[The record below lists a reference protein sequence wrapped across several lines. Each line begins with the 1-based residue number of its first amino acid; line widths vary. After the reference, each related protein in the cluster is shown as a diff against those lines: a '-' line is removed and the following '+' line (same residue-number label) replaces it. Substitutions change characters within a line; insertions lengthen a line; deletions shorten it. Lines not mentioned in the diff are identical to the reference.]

1 MRENCQAVLAFI
13 FLYSSKNQV
22 NFFRKAG
29 IREGILQALS
39 VLIVVLIQILFCFS
53 GYAQTTPREVY
64 ERCLRGGDKRSINGV
79 EIFRGATLDEECNQR
94 MTEMEATWRSDGDS
108 DGDGDDAG
116 ADHEKDAESSPV
128 ESEAQLSRFAYDSTK
143 TREMINGS
151 VADADARSVSST
163 AGGDSSTCEKFQRV
177 FVQGY
182 SCYSACRRGGS
193 DMRGELGK
201 VLAMCKQEIL
211 SDGSDHVQVEN
222 ECETKYSNLRTSG
235 GIPCDRVCLSRTNIE
250 HLAECRRLKET
261 SERSSVATDTG
272 ECQDQCNEYV
282 NSISGKTGVCD
293 SINDIE
299 CSTICDSPPLNIPL
313 AVEESIEG
321 QRGGCLSKLK
331 DTFNKIYA
339 EKCSG
344 YIKKKAEEKGR
355 GVTLLCKEPA
365 TKGNPGCLEF
375 CEVAGQTKAE
385 KIFTDVNPEDIVG
398 YFSKM
403 TSASS
408 RRRGLG
414 LGTTDTSNEHLSF
427 LINNITEDSYISYIS
442 PFVKKEVDAQFDE
455 SGEPIQPFSWWVVC
469 KRDENQSCEADLVL
483 ALEEAIETCAE
494 LQKKANKCCHSP
506 EQCVGGGLATAL
518 DGLGKLHVG
527 MSAFR
532 GAKEQCDA
540 VKETSGLYAGMKGA
554 MVGQCT
560 SKANS
565 CQSGCRQEQNKVAKA
580 FKEACRG
587 SIRDKEGYNPSEHSC
602 TERFFSHY
610 KEQYITTHT
619 TQSDGRE
626 VNIAKAPG
634 QCEVTGREANRSIQD
649 MSTNIGT
656 SLLASMRECGGEP
669 PLEWEQKSP
678 VIPQQPII
686 RPTGSPIIS
695 SPDGPPAPVPELGGG
710 GPDKDPRKRRRKPF
724 ELPDDDPLSGPADPL
739 GEEPDLGEDEQEED
753 KSSPGGMSGLLG
765 GRGGGTGGGLGGL
778 GGGGGSSGP
787 GRRGSGGGDSAK
799 GKKILHGYA
808 GGKFAGYSGGG
819 SASGNSRRG
828 YRRSAKRGK
837 GSKRGLA
844 SLDLKK
850 LLPKGKQLNHKVG
863 KFGSPHDD
871 IFQRMSH
878 RVQWMCRTNKIPCK

>member
-1 MRENCQAVLAFI
+1 MVQQVYWRCEKPSCWSTKKPSCWLFSI
-13 FLYSSKNQV
+13 F
-22 NFFRKAG
+22 FF
-29 IREGILQALS
+29 LVLS
-39 VLIVVLIQILFCFS
+39 VFNSYAEGNGMYNACTLAPVRSKQIECERRLRAVEQQVLNVQAEGNSMAASSDESVEASAVGDDCEQFS
-53 GYAQTTPREVY
+53 GLSAQAM
-64 ERCLRGGDKRSINGV
+64 GG
-79 EIFRGATLDEECNQR
+79 TLDCEEVCKNYDPADTSMDGQQYGLMFASCNKQK
-94 MTEMEATWRSDGDS
+94 AQ
-108 DGDGDDAG
+108 AQ
-116 ADHEKDAESSPV
+116 AQAQV
-128 ESEAQLSRFAYDSTK
+128 EVE
-143 TREMINGS
+143 
-151 VADADARSVSST
+151 
-163 AGGDSSTCEKFQRV
+163 
-177 FVQGY
+177 
-182 SCYSACRRGGS
+182 
-193 DMRGELGK
+193 
-201 VLAMCKQEIL
+201 
-211 SDGSDHVQVEN
+211 VEN
-222 ECETKYSNLRTSG
+222 ECGTEYSNLRTSG
-235 GIPCDRVCLSRTNIE
+235 GRSCTDVCVQFRKGSGSHMRLDYLLEECDKLKK
-250 HLAECRRLKET
+250 RLEN
-261 SERSSVATDTG
+261 SGRGHRSVVAREGD
-272 ECQDQCNEYV
+272 CSSQCDQYV
-282 NSISGKTGVCD
+282 NSIIGKTGVCD
-293 SINDIE
+293 SIDNGSID
-299 CSTICDSPPLNIPL
+299 CNAICNSPPPDILL
-313 AVEESIEG
+313 AVEESESIRG
-321 QRGGCLSKLK
+321 QRNSCLSKLTS
-331 DTFNKIYA
+331 TFNKIYT
-339 EKCSG
+339 EECLG
-344 YIKKKAEEKGR
+344 YIKKKEGEKGSNSS
-355 GVTLLCKEPA
+355 LLCKEPA

-375 CEVAGQTKAE
+375 CEVAGQTEAE
-385 KIFTDVNPEDIVG
+385 KIFTDVNPKDIVN
-398 YFSKM
+398 YYHDHDDRRSN
-403 TSASS
+403 SS
-408 RRRGLG
+408 DQGNRHISWLIQNI
-414 LGTTDTSNEHLSF
+414 NEEWYQNHYIQPLAKQAV
-427 LINNITEDSYISYIS
+427 ED
-442 PFVKKEVDAQFDE
+442 QFAGE

-469 KRDENQSCEADLVL
+469 EKGGNQSCEADLVL
-483 ALEEAIETCAE
+483 ALDEAIETCAE

-787 GRRGSGGGDSAK
+787 GRRGGSGGDSAK

-828 YRRSAKRGK
+828 YRRGAKRGK